1 MCESDPPL
9 EQPMC
14 VDACTFGALTYEER
28 EKEVLEE
35 KDPVRREEM
44 ELAYEVLVKKFG
56 KKKVLDTF
64 GRLAK
69 G

>member
-1 MCESDPPL
+1 MCENDPPL

-28 EKEVLEE
+28 EEE
-35 KDPVRREEM
+35 KAEQVKSEDM
-44 ELAYEVLVKKFG
+44 EIAFDVLVKKYG
-56 KKKVLDTF
+56 KKKVMDTF
-64 GRLAK
+64 ARLSK

>member
-1 MCESDPPL
+1 
-9 EQPMC
+9 MC
-14 VDACTFGALTYEER
+14 VDACTFGALTYEEK

-35 KDPVRREEM
+35 KDQVKREDM
-44 ELAYEVLVKKFG
+44 ELAYEVLVKKYG

-64 GRLAK
+64 SRLAK